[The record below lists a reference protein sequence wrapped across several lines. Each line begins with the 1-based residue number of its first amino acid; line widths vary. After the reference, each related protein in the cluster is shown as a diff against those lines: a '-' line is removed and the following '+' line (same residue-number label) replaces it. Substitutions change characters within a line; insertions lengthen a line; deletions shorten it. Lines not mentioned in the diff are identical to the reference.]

1 MMRPLIRPLILSLA
15 AASLVA
21 AVASCGRQGDL
32 ERPGPLWS
40 AQSKAEAAAQ
50 KRAQADAA
58 SNASAAN
65 RPIGPQNP
73 AVTPYTP
80 TEPARVAP
88 IPGERTYPS
97 GTPQEGAMPNPMGAG
112 SPDTQ

>member
-1 MMRPLIRPLILSLA
+1 MMRTLILVLATASLA
-15 AASLVA
+15 TGIAACA
-21 AVASCGRQGDL
+21 KQGDL
-32 ERPGPLWS
+32 DRPGPMWS
-40 AQSKAEAAAQ
+40 AQSKAEYEAQ

-58 SNASAAN
+58 SNATAAG

-73 AVTPYTP
+73 AVAPYTT

-97 GTPQEGAMPNPMGAG
+97 GTPQEGAMPNPMGQAQ
-112 SPDTQ
+112 PR

>member
-15 AASLVA
+15 AASLVS
-21 AVASCGRQGDL
+21 AVAACGKQGDL
-32 ERPGPLWS
+32 DRPGPIWS
-40 AQSKAEAAAQ
+40 AKDKADAAAQ

-58 SNASAAN
+58 SNATAAN

-73 AVTPYTP
+73 AVTPYTT
-80 TEPARVAP
+80 TEPARVTP

-97 GTPQEGAMPNPMGAG
+97 GTPQEGAMPNPMGQTT
-112 SPDTQ
+112 PQTQ